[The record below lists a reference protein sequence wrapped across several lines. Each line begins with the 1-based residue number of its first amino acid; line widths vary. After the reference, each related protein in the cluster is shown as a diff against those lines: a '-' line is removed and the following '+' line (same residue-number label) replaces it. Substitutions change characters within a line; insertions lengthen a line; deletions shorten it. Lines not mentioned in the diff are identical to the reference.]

1 MSKLQVMTSKEVM
14 LERYPTL
21 SEDIGQEDLDFMLEH
36 WNWLESPETERPY
49 VHYVKRQSRFRV
61 EGGKRLFVEDRGI
74 YQPEYPDDDGLPR
87 LKEFNGMYFEA
98 DKKMASAILAKE
110 AMEAGVKLSQ
120 WEQDRVKELI
130 SYPTKYTGDDLH
142 EGIEVEVKMNL
153 NYRDEDLNKPTKQA
167 RIKVV
172 EGTEEWHR
180 YLLYIGDPD
189 PEHLKL
195 QYLERYL
202 FPPKKR

>member
-1 MSKLQVMTSKEVM
+1 MSKLQIMTSKEVM

-21 SEDIGQEDLDFMLEH
+21 AEEVGKEDLDFMLEH
-36 WNWLESPETERPY
+36 WIWLVSQETERPF
-49 VHYVKRQSRFRV
+49 VHYVKRQSRFKLA
-61 EGGKRLFVEDRGI
+61 GGKRLFVEDRGI
-74 YQPEYPDDDGLPR
+74 LTPEYPDDDGLPKN
-87 LKEFNGMYFEA
+87 KEINGMYFEA

-130 SYPTKYTGDDLH
+130 SYPPKYTGDALH

-153 NYRDEDLNKPTKQA
+153 NYRDEDLNKPSKNA
-167 RIKVV
+167 RITVV
-172 EGTEEWHR
+172 EGTEEWHN
-180 YLLYIGDPD
+180 YFLYIGDPD
-189 PEHLKL
+189 PEHLRL

-202 FPPKKR
+202 FPPKKK